1 VIGHDAS
8 NSALSCESHRDLVS
22 NSPNSIGC
30 GIDVRPPG
38 LKSKQITKRL
48 EKALAMSDDDC
59 KIFSASQ
66 QSPGDELLD
75 LD

>member
-8 NSALSCESHRDLVS
+8 NSALSFESNRDLVS

-48 EKALAMSDDDC
+48 ESKLKGCA
-59 KIFSASQ
+59 ISAAYLRV
-66 QSPGDELLD
+66 ELS
-75 LD
+75 

>member
-1 VIGHDAS
+1 
-8 NSALSCESHRDLVS
+8 LVLLAKAE
-22 NSPNSIGC
+22 
-30 GIDVRPPG
+30 
-38 LKSKQITKRL
+38 LK
-48 EKALAMSDDDC
+48 KALAMSDDDC